1 MTSRSRRTFAS
12 ALLLFVWAGAAYGQF
27 PERSAYD
34 EHYAPVTLRGL
45 NDLRVSADVHVFM
58 PEALVTPK
66 LEIPE
71 VRARVEALLKRAD
84 IGYLTDAEAKQ
95 RPDAPVLSLD
105 VVATGMDGHSYSE
118 VMTLGLF
125 QPVMV
130 SASKV
135 RITSATWST
144 SSTAIAT
151 NETPREAI
159 LANIDWIVFEFIK
172 AFRQGNGKSVPKV
185 GAFFDFGPSPDEPTE
200 AERRPKGLPWSASQ
214 NGLQMAAWPSP
225 VRPVVFAAIR
235 NTSQRTIHY
244 CDYLLGYIES
254 VGLSAR
260 RKGDAEWTRIPLRP
274 YPNHAY
280 IGALLCGP
288 KDTLRPGQ
296 EMPPNHARLV
306 DGAPKAKRKYT
317 FTEDLTSYDFPPD
330 WAGTVEC
337 RLSQRIFG
345 GRHEDAWDGTVE
357 SQAFEIELPLKVPPR
372 DGNR

>member
-12 ALLLFVWAGAAYGQF
+12 ALLLFVWPGAAHGQF

-34 EHYAPVTLRGL
+34 EHYAPVTLRDL

-151 NETPREAI
+151 NETPRESI

-185 GAFFDFGPSPDEPTE
+185 GEFFDFGPSPDEPTE

-225 VRPVVFAAIR
+225 VPPVVFAAIR
-235 NTSQRTIHY
+235 NISQRTIHY
-244 CDYLLGYIES
+244 CDYLLGTS
-254 VGLSAR
+254 NPSASR
-260 RKGDAEWTRIPLRP
+260 RGAKGMPNGRGSRYARIPITRTSAGCCAVP
-274 YPNHAY
+274 RTR
-280 IGALLCGP
+280 CGP
-288 KDTLRPGQ
+288 VRKCRPITPGWWM
-296 EMPPNHARLV
+296 ER
-306 DGAPKAKRKYT
+306 
-317 FTEDLTSYDFPPD
+317 
-330 WAGTVEC
+330 
-337 RLSQRIFG
+337 
-345 GRHEDAWDGTVE
+345 
-357 SQAFEIELPLKVPPR
+357 PR
-372 DGNR
+372 RSGSTPSPRT